1 MKRGKYIF
9 LKVFPMVFPL
19 LLLLWVLLVLYPNPV
34 NLVVSIQR
42 AVHPHTDPAA
52 VASLANEM
60 PDNPADIESA
70 VRETFPYSYDW
81 RAHGMPWY
89 FPTVEEVMEKGQGD
103 CKARA
108 LVTASILEYKGI
120 PYRLQF
126 SPIHMWVEYEG
137 KESNSLE
144 NSGTLFYELDPDTG
158 ERSLQLPS
166 ISLRETA
173 RAFWNG
179 FWPPMPLMRKILLT
193 TGVSLLVSM
202 LVMTLW
208 TRRTSR
214 VRGPEAASRP
224 AKDKSIPDYRSD
236 SSTDGGRGWLPL
248 RGHESPLTRA
258 HTRARSPR
266 WFRT

>member
-1 MKRGKYIF
+1 MKRVKYIF
-9 LKVFPMVFPL
+9 LKVFPVVFPV

-42 AVHPHTDPAA
+42 VVHPHTDPAA

-70 VRETFPYSYDW
+70 IRETFPYAYDW

-89 FPTVEEVMEKGQGD
+89 FPTVEEVLEKGQGD

-108 LVTASILEYKGI
+108 LITASILEYKGI
-120 PYRLQF
+120 PYRLEF

-144 NSGTLFYELDPDTG
+144 NSGALFYGLDPETG

-173 RAFWNG
+173 RASWNG
-179 FWPPMPLMRKILLT
+179 FWPPMPLIRKILLT
-193 TGVSLLVSM
+193 TGVSLLVSG
-202 LVMTLW
+202 LVVTLW
-208 TRRTSR
+208 TRRASR
-214 VRGPEAASRP
+214 VRGLGTASRP
-224 AKDKSIPDYRSD
+224 DSDKSIPGYSSD
-236 SSTDGGRGWLPL
+236 GSADDGRGMASTHRP
-248 RGHESPLTRA
+248 
-258 HTRARSPR
+258 
-266 WFRT
+266 